1 MKIQNS
7 TPTSSASRSCVE
19 LSEKSME
26 KSLRWQPRIPAGTT
40 YSTLRSFRNQEIPV
54 CRLPIAGTT
63 PGLFEVTRE
72 NACRSNACMGTFYA
86 LQLRSPFF
94 QRDAQALSQLSL
106 RSSSQVLAGRSDR
119 LQCPRPPGPM
129 TSAPGHKRP
138 SRCCQRVPCPL
149 VHSTTPVKRNG
160 CTGASSHRRMHPRS

>member
-63 PGLFEVTRE
+63 PGLFEVACE
-72 NACRSNACMGTFYA
+72 NACSLECMLGNILRAPTSFTVFSTHLAA
-86 LQLRSPFF
+86 LAPLFEPS
-94 QRDAQALSQLSL
+94 LSGS
-106 RSSSQVLAGRSDR
+106 GR

>member
-63 PGLFEVTRE
+63 PGLFEVARE
-72 NACRSNACMGTFYA
+72 NAFALECMHGNI
-86 LQLRSPFF
+86 LRAPTSFTVF
-94 QRDAQALSQLSL
+94 STRRAALSQLSL
-106 RSSSQVLAGRSDR
+106 RSSSQVLAGRSGR

-129 TSAPGHKRP
+129 TSAPGNNRP
-138 SRCCQRVPCPL
+138 FRCCQRVPCPL

>member
-19 LSEKSME
+19 LSEKSLE

-63 PGLFEVTRE
+63 PGLFEV
-72 NACRSNACMGTFYA
+72 ACELARMHAWKHSMRSNFVHRFFYA
-86 LQLRSPFF
+86 R
-94 QRDAQALSQLSL
+94 AALSQLSL
-106 RSSSQVLAGRSDR
+106 RSSSQVLAGRSGR